1 MEGAGQPYTT
11 FNNGV
16 KFPSI
21 GLGTFASTEGD
32 CKAVVIDAILN
43 KGYRHIDTASVYQ
56 NEGGIGEALQE
67 VFATGKVKREE
78 VFITTK
84 LWQDEREDVEG
95 ALRRSLAKL
104 KLDYVDLYL
113 IHWMSP
119 KLVWEDGK
127 DFIKN
132 TPTHKVWAEM
142 ERLVDAGLIKSIG
155 VSNANVTVIL
165 DLWSYA
171 RIKPVANQIELHPY
185 FVQNELV
192 AFFEKLGIK
201 LIAYAPLSASAWS
214 LRDEKLKD
222 INLLEEP
229 VIKSIA
235 EKHGKKPAQ
244 VILNWH
250 LKRGHVIIPKTTKVE
265 RLAENFQVYDF
276 TLSDDEYKQITALD
290 RNARLY
296 NPKYMNGF
304 GWNCIPFF
312 D

>member
-1 MEGAGQPYTT
+1 M
-11 FNNGV
+11 
-16 KFPSI
+16 
-21 GLGTFASTEGD
+21 
-32 CKAVVIDAILN
+32 
-43 KGYRHIDTASVYQ
+43 
-56 NEGGIGEALQE
+56 QE

-78 VFITTK
+78 IFITTK

-95 ALRRSLAKL
+95 AVRRSLDKL
-104 KLDYVDLYL
+104 KLDYIDLYL
-113 IHWMSP
+113 IHWMCP
-119 KLVWEDGK
+119 NLVWEDGK
-127 DFIKN
+127 VFINN

-235 EKHGKKPAQ
+235 EKHGKKPGQ

-265 RLAENFQVYDF
+265 RLAENF
-276 TLSDDEYKQITALD
+276 
-290 RNARLY
+290 
-296 NPKYMNGF
+296 
-304 GWNCIPFF
+304 
-312 D
+312 

>member
-1 MEGAGQPYTT
+1 
-11 FNNGV
+11 
-16 KFPSI
+16 
-21 GLGTFASTEGD
+21 
-32 CKAVVIDAILN
+32 VVVDAILN
-43 KGYRHIDTASVYQ
+43 KGYRHIDTASRYN
-56 NEGGIGEALQE
+56 NEGAIGEALQE

-84 LWQDEREDVEG
+84 LWQDDRDDVEG
-95 ALRRSLAKL
+95 AVRRSLDKL
-104 KLDYVDLYL
+104 KLDYIDLYL
-113 IHWMSP
+113 IHWMCP

-185 FVQNELV
+185 LVQNELV

-222 INLLEEP
+222 INLFGEP
-229 VIKSIA
+229 VI
-235 EKHGKKPAQ
+235 
-244 VILNWH
+244 
-250 LKRGHVIIPKTTKVE
+250 
-265 RLAENFQVYDF
+265 
-276 TLSDDEYKQITALD
+276 
-290 RNARLY
+290 
-296 NPKYMNGF
+296 
-304 GWNCIPFF
+304 
-312 D
+312 

>member
-1 MEGAGQPYTT
+1 
-11 FNNGV
+11 
-16 KFPSI
+16 
-21 GLGTFASTEGD
+21 
-32 CKAVVIDAILN
+32 
-43 KGYRHIDTASVYQ
+43 
-56 NEGGIGEALQE
+56 LQE

-95 ALRRSLAKL
+95 AVRRSLAKL
-104 KLDYVDLYL
+104 KLDYIDLYL
-113 IHWMSP
+113 IHWMCP

-192 AFFEKLGIK
+192 AFFEKLGVK
-201 LIAYAPLSASAWS
+201 LIAYAPLSASAWP
-214 LRDEKLKD
+214 LRDKKLKD

-235 EKHGKKPAQ
+235 EKHGKKSAQ

-265 RLAENFQVYDF
+265 RLAENF
-276 TLSDDEYKQITALD
+276 
-290 RNARLY
+290 
-296 NPKYMNGF
+296 
-304 GWNCIPFF
+304 
-312 D
+312 